1 MLRSRSIILLLLL
14 WLLPL
19 VVVGCGEEG
28 AVAPVEEAVEER
40 EAVEEEVV
48 EEPLEEEEVVEET
61 EEGEA
66 TVPAGTGETVTVF
79 VFADDPFD
87 AGTLEQVV
95 EQFNQDNEITIELE
109 IQGIARGAR

>member
-28 AVAPVEEAVEER
+28 AVAPVEEAVEET
-40 EAVEEEVV
+40 EVVEEEVV
-48 EEPLEEEEVVEET
+48 EEQVEET

>member
-14 WLLPL
+14 CL
-19 VVVGCGEEG
+19 VALVAMGCEEG

-87 AGTLEQVV
+87 AGNLEQVV
-95 EQFNQDNEITIELE
+95 EQFNQSNEITIELE

>member
-1 MLRSRSIILLLLL
+1 MVGRRFIRFLLLLC
-14 WLLPL
+14 LLPL
-19 VVVGCGEEG
+19 VVVGCGGEV
-28 AVAPVEEAVEER
+28 AVEPVEEAVEET

-48 EEPLEEEEVVEET
+48 EEQVEET
-61 EEGEA
+61 EESEA
-66 TVPAGTGETVTVF
+66 TVPTGTEETVTVF

-95 EQFNQDNEITIELE
+95 EQFNESGNITIELE